1 MSGSQV
7 KTRPF
12 SDITLNLPEVVWV
25 FPGQSEGVHE
35 QNCSVHTQT
44 TLNVIDNILYHLLWS
59 KISSPQEKD
68 V

>member
-25 FPGQSEGVHE
+25 FPG
-35 QNCSVHTQT
+35 
-44 TLNVIDNILYHLLWS
+44 
-59 KISSPQEKD
+59 
-68 V
+68 